1 MSSSPGAQAGN
12 ILVFRIG
19 QLGDTLISLPA
30 VRAIRERHP
39 HHRLVLL
46 TERQETNGFVSSWGV
61 LGPTGWFAEAV
72 FYRPARGVLGRLF
85 TLLTLVWRLR
95 RLRCETVYDLAPERN
110 LSQSRRDRFFFK
122 RMAGIRD
129 YRGGGY
135 LVKLGKS
142 IAGVL
147 PRIEPEW
154 QRLLRA
160 AGSEIPTSLF
170 HLSIPAE
177 ERRVAQDLLTRV
189 GIPAGTRLIGI
200 GPGSKMPSK
209 VWPLERF
216 REVGSRLLQDYPD
229 CMLLVVGGRDDTA
242 RGEDLCR
249 AWGPRARNL
258 AGELSPYGSA
268 EVLRQCIAY
277 IGNDTGAM
285 HLAAMV
291 GTPCVALFSAR
302 DYPGQWEPYGTNH
315 TILRLDTDCAGCMFE
330 VCPYAN
336 KCLGLITIE
345 NVIEAVDCLMQ
356 RNARLSLSRSRLAGP
371 NGASI
376 EC

>member
-1 MSSSPGAQAGN
+1 MNSSAGTQAGN

-19 QLGDTLISLPA
+19 QLGDTLMSLPA
-30 VRAIRERHP
+30 VRAVRERHP

-46 TERQETNGFVSSWGV
+46 TERQGTAGFVSSWDV

-72 FYRPARGVLGRLF
+72 FYRPARGVLRRLF
-85 TLLTLVWRLR
+85 TLLTLAWRLR
-95 RLRCETVYDLAPERN
+95 RLRCEMVYDLAPERN
-110 LSQSRRDRFFFK
+110 LPQSRRDRFFF
-122 RMAGIRD
+122 RHMAGIRD

-135 LVKLGKS
+135 LAKPGKT

-160 AGSEIPTSLF
+160 AGAEMPASSFQLAIP
-170 HLSIPAE
+170 E
-177 ERRVAQDLLTRV
+177 NERRKVQERLVRA
-189 GIPAGTRLIGI
+189 GIPAGARLLGV

-216 REVGSRLLQDYPD
+216 REVGRRLLQDQPD
-229 CMLLVVGGRDDTA
+229 LVLLVVGGRDDA
-242 RGEDLCR
+242 ERGEALCR
-249 AWGPRARNL
+249 AWGLRAHNL
-258 AGELSPYGSA
+258 AGEFSPYGSA

-277 IGNDTGAM
+277 VGNDTGVM

-302 DYPGQWEPYGTNH
+302 DYPGQWEPYGAGH
-315 TILRLDTDCAGCMFE
+315 AVLRRETDCAGCMLE
-330 VCPYAN
+330 VCSYGN
-336 KCLGLITIE
+336 RCLDKITVDEVIQTLENLIAQADRM
-345 NVIEAVDCLMQ
+345 AV
-356 RNARLSLSRSRLAGP
+356 RS
-371 NGASI
+371 
-376 EC
+376 

>member
-1 MSSSPGAQAGN
+1 MSSSPGTQAGN

-39 HHRLVLL
+39 RHRLVLL
-46 TERQETNGFVSSWGV
+46 TERQETNGFVSSWDV

-85 TLLTLVWRLR
+85 TLLTLAWRLR

-110 LSQSRRDRFFFK
+110 LSQRRRDRFFFK

-135 LVKLGKS
+135 LVKPGKN

-160 AGSEIPTSLF
+160 AGAEIPTSLF
-170 HLSIPAE
+170 HLSIPEE

-216 REVGSRLLQDYPD
+216 R
-229 CMLLVVGGRDDTA
+229 
-242 RGEDLCR
+242 
-249 AWGPRARNL
+249 
-258 AGELSPYGSA
+258 
-268 EVLRQCIAY
+268 
-277 IGNDTGAM
+277 
-285 HLAAMV
+285 
-291 GTPCVALFSAR
+291 
-302 DYPGQWEPYGTNH
+302 
-315 TILRLDTDCAGCMFE
+315 
-330 VCPYAN
+330 
-336 KCLGLITIE
+336 
-345 NVIEAVDCLMQ
+345 
-356 RNARLSLSRSRLAGP
+356 
-371 NGASI
+371 
-376 EC
+376 